1 MASQP
6 DRHSRV
12 LVVEDNPAERQVL
25 CDLLD
30 DEGFV
35 AIGCATAGQALEHLR
50 GEPFAAAVIDLRLPD
65 LSGTELLGQIRSL
78 DDQIRVIIHTGAA
91 SYDSAKDAINLGAFA
106 YVEKLSDPR
115 ELLRYVHR
123 ACRERIDRYA
133 ADLEAAVGERTEEL
147 ARSNRDLEEFA
158 YVVAHDLRAPLLT
171 ISGFSRILAEE
182 YAAHLE
188 TAAHE
193 YLGHIVAGV
202 ERMGRLIDDLLDY
215 SRAGRGGGPLE
226 PVELDSVVAQARAN
240 LDSAIQGSAAEIRA
254 EGLPRVLGDATP
266 LVRLFQNLIH
276 NAIKFRRDVPP
287 VVTISAAREARQW
300 RVTVEDNGIGIE
312 PEHFERIFHLFQQ
325 VHRGDRESG
334 TGIGLA
340 VCKRIVERHGGR
352 IWLESGP
359 GRGTI
364 FYFTLPVVPSPVV
377 LPAPT
382 QPVQ

>member
-1 MASQP
+1 
-6 DRHSRV
+6 
-12 LVVEDNPAERQVL
+12 
-25 CDLLD
+25 
-30 DEGFV
+30 
-35 AIGCATAGQALEHLR
+35 
-50 GEPFAAAVIDLRLPD
+50 
-65 LSGTELLGQIRSL
+65 
-78 DDQIRVIIHTGAA
+78 
-91 SYDSAKDAINLGAFA
+91 
-106 YVEKLSDPR
+106 
-115 ELLRYVHR
+115 
-123 ACRERIDRYA
+123 
-133 ADLEAAVGERTEEL
+133 
-147 ARSNRDLEEFA
+147 
-158 YVVAHDLRAPLLT
+158 
-171 ISGFSRILAEE
+171 
-182 YAAHLE
+182 
-188 TAAHE
+188 
-193 YLGHIVAGV
+193 
-202 ERMGRLIDDLLDY
+202 MGRLIDDLLDY